1 VVVGGLLLL
10 IVITI
15 VAGRS
20 MRGTY
25 AKSSLLNRSQRG
37 IGVVNRRVDGHIR
50 EVKEW
55 LIPLTMN
62 DLLAAAKICICY
74 SITSIRWYVRWHM
87 AKMPQNIF
95 WKPEFCEEEEEAPPL
110 WVVWI
115 GATAGGGEAVR
126 WVLGSLGTVGW
137 SDSCSTSL

>member
-74 SITSIRWYVRWHM
+74 SITSIR
-87 AKMPQNIF
+87 
-95 WKPEFCEEEEEAPPL
+95 
-110 WVVWI
+110 
-115 GATAGGGEAVR
+115 
-126 WVLGSLGTVGW
+126 
-137 SDSCSTSL
+137 